1 MNVADVLADVAKGA
15 VAGAVVG
22 PAGAAVG
29 GLGGLVMDIAPDISR
44 WLFGTKGQEVAG
56 LVAQS
61 VEAVTGTADAQAAQ
75 AVLARD
81 PAAVSQLRVQ
91 LAMIAAQQQAEA
103 NRAAEAR
110 RGADLAA
117 VQAAMTDRA
126 GARNQTEMLAQMRN
140 RIAWAPAV
148 LSGIILVSFG
158 TLVFVV
164 LTQDGPPERSM
175 PLANV
180 LLGSLAAMATQVAN
194 YWLGSS
200 SGSATKTD
208 QLAAL
213 TADTQA
219 SVPSEIVSRLLPP
232 ITTPVPAAN
241 LTR

>member
-1 MNVADVLADVAKGA
+1 
-15 VAGAVVG
+15 
-22 PAGAAVG
+22 
-29 GLGGLVMDIAPDISR
+29 
-44 WLFGTKGQEVAG
+44 
-56 LVAQS
+56 
-61 VEAVTGTADAQAAQ
+61 
-75 AVLARD
+75 
-81 PAAVSQLRVQ
+81 
-91 LAMIAAQQQAEA
+91 
-103 NRAAEAR
+103 
-110 RGADLAA
+110 
-117 VQAAMTDRA
+117 
-126 GARNQTEMLAQMRN
+126 MRN

-241 LTR
+241 LTH